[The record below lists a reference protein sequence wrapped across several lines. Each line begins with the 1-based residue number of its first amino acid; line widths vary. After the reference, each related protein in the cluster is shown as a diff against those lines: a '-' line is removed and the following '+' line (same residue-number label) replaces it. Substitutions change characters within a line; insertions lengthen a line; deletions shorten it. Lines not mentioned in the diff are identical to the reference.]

1 MATTLHGSLSL
12 RAREY
17 ADFSVD
23 TDEVTLRRPEDGK
36 NVELT
41 VNGRRYEIGRIG
53 SVFPLTHALGAVA
66 FFDKDGEEIGVMK
79 HLDSLD
85 DDSRGLLMEE
95 LEKAYFMPRV
105 KSIDNV
111 TESLGIESWTVT
123 TDKGERTFDVRDPQR
138 GVRKMAEGRVIIKDV
153 DGNRYEVTDWYQLDR
168 KSMTILMQYL

>member
-17 ADFSVD
+17 SDFSVD

-111 TESLGIESWTVT
+111 TETLGVESWTVT
-123 TDKGERTFDVRDPQR
+123 TDKGERTFDVRDPRR

-153 DGNRYEVTDWYQLDR
+153 DGNRYEIRNYTELPGPAER
-168 KSMTILMQYL
+168 LLRAYL